1 MKFTELA
8 RLCET
13 AHLGSQFRLPFVTK
27 SDAISIHSILFA
39 NRTLTRRKILSM
51 VAEQLGV
58 PYDVLA
64 SLGDDTSSL
73 LASESSASNNTEWT
87 LEDALTVRGAIISEA
102 FDYLSLSKQMNEID
116 ARLLWSSVLGRRTI
130 TPFSFLKAIAPD
142 VSPDIISSSRTFLTD
157 TEVIYALYDDRSR
170 LLDPKEWS
178 EKPNAALRPRRWLS
192 WKSDAPVEMTHYQE
206 IPKGKITLEYDP
218 DREIV
223 IERVVDVVTDVAFV
237 HYPALG
243 LIERMKKYADMNW
256 HSEEEMA
263 WPYPVPSW
271 ESVIKKEGTVRFP
284 NMGSFTP
291 DDYGGYVLVKD
302 SHIHPLR
309 LSAYRHTDKLELKV
323 EAADGFDE
331 FIPVGVCGVYIL
343 SMVSSL
349 QFDLQRILGSNT
361 NDKSEWYVIPDD
373 VCIVVEVASPFI
385 DRRSGQLSE
394 PTYMGLN
401 GDLGVSDITQYVD
414 LVGVNAD
421 R

>member
-1 MKFTELA
+1 
-8 RLCET
+8 
-13 AHLGSQFRLPFVTK
+13 
-27 SDAISIHSILFA
+27 
-39 NRTLTRRKILSM
+39 M